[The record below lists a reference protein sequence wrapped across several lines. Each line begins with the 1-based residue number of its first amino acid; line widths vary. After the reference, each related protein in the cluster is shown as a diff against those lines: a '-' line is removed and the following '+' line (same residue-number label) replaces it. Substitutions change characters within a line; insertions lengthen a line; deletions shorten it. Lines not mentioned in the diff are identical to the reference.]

1 MSRHFSTEQL
11 ARFSEGDLRPR
22 KAAKVSSHLRSCPAC
37 TEQLEEL
44 NRMPSIL
51 ASVQFPPIPAQ
62 LSTRISMAIAG
73 EAAARV
79 AAEPSAEGA
88 RRDLP
93 ARARPLRSRWRV
105 PVPPGAGLRTVAA
118 VGAAVIVAGGGYEI
132 ATHVGSGSGAPS
144 STAGAAVPAQ
154 AAAPAGL
161 KQGPRLTFRH
171 GGHTHTIT
179 SILTDTNFGP
189 DTLGRQTAAA
199 IAAAAVPLGPN
210 AHRLG
215 QGPTNTFGANNG
227 TSAPAGTAGTASA
240 PGSATSA
247 GMLQGCVDKV
257 AAGRTVLLVDVAKY
271 EGLKATVIVV
281 SSKAGGPAF
290 IYVVGAQ
297 CSAAN
302 SDIIKSQQ
310 LNS

>member
-11 ARFSEGDLRPR
+11 ARYSEGDLRPR
-22 KAAKVSSHLRSCPAC
+22 KAAKVASHLRGCPAC

-44 NRMPSIL
+44 NRVPSLL

-79 AAEPSAEGA
+79 AGEPSAELG

-93 ARARPLRSRWRV
+93 ARARPPRSRWRM
-105 PVPPGAGLRTVAA
+105 PVPSGAGLRTVAA
-118 VGAAVIVAGGGYEI
+118 AGAAVIVAGGGYEI

-154 AAAPAGL
+154 AAAPMGL
-161 KQGPRLTFRH
+161 KQGPRLTFQH

-179 SILTDTNFGP
+179 SIQTDTNFGP
-189 DTLGRQTAAA
+189 GTLGRQTAAA
-199 IAAAAVPLGPN
+199 IAAAAVPLGPS
-210 AHRLG
+210 AHRLD
-215 QGPTNTFGANNG
+215 QGPTNTFGADNG
-227 TSAPAGTAGTASA
+227 TSAPAGTGGTASV
-240 PGSATSA
+240 PGTLST

-271 EGLKATVIVV
+271 QGLRATVIVV

-302 SDIIKSQQ
+302 SDIIKRQQ